1 MKSLKKIGILLF
13 AVCFLM
19 LYPSVSVHAAE
30 GTLQFSDPTAK
41 VGEDVT
47 VKAKISTGGEAI
59 GDGFVT
65 VTYDKAALEFVS
77 GTNATGGDGTVKLEA
92 TGDGTVSELE
102 YTMVFKALQEG
113 ATKLEVSEYTSYLY
127 SDETLNLTTGD
138 STVTVEAGDGTSSE
152 SLAGTTAVATGTGS
166 VEIDGV
172 TYTIYNDFSDAL
184 VPDGCSRTTMEYNG
198 ETVNA
203 ILQETSGKYF
213 VYLVEGDKDP
223 VMALYNEKDNS
234 FAITEM
240 VSITDSSYIFLL
252 GTNDGKGLPS
262 QFKKTKLTVGT
273 LTFPVWQNSESEDF
287 YLMYAM
293 NESGE
298 ESFYQYDTKDETYQR
313 YPVTDVKEKNTSSST
328 TLIDK
333 VKNFLQEQVLIVV
346 AAAWA
351 VILILIIIIIIVS
364 VKLRRRNE
372 ELDEFYDEHEA
383 IENSKGSRAV
393 VEKKSR
399 KQFKGYQ
406 DEEETDDED
415 PDEYEEYEDDDEYGE
430 DDYDTYEDDSDE
442 YEDDFEEYDD
452 DEYEDDDYDDEY
464 DEYEDYDDEEED
476 DVPEYQPKRRSSA
489 REEKDSYDVDFIDL

>member
-30 GTLQFSDPTAK
+30 GTFQFSDPTAK

-102 YTMVFKALQEG
+102 YTMVFKALKEG
-113 ATKLEVSEYTSYLY
+113 ATKLEVSDYTSYLY

-152 SLAGTTAVATGTGS
+152 SSAGTTAVATGTGS

-313 YPVTDVKEKNTSSST
+313 YPVTDVKEKSTSSST

-333 VKNFLQEQVLIVV
+333 VKNFLQ
-346 AAAWA
+346 
-351 VILILIIIIIIVS
+351 
-364 VKLRRRNE
+364 
-372 ELDEFYDEHEA
+372 D
-383 IENSKGSRAV
+383 
-393 VEKKSR
+393 
-399 KQFKGYQ
+399 
-406 DEEETDDED
+406 
-415 PDEYEEYEDDDEYGE
+415 
-430 DDYDTYEDDSDE
+430 
-442 YEDDFEEYDD
+442 
-452 DEYEDDDYDDEY
+452 
-464 DEYEDYDDEEED
+464 
-476 DVPEYQPKRRSSA
+476 
-489 REEKDSYDVDFIDL
+489 